1 MNELNPSLLGFI
13 LIPLLAGVFSLLQAP
28 ARSLC
33 LTASG
38 LNLVASLITF
48 FLYDQERD
56 GFQFIFEWPVLPELG
71 LQLSLGAD
79 GFSLAMVFMSSLV
92 TFAAVWVTP
101 RIDRSPGLF
110 YACLMFISAGA
121 IGAFLSLD
129 VFFFYMFH
137 ELALIPTFL
146 LIGIWGSGDRQA
158 AAWKMT
164 IYLALGSF
172 VLLLGILGMYFSMP
186 EAVRSFDMRAIVNA
200 ADNGLLLSK
209 DWVYLLLLF
218 GFGILISLFPFHTWA
233 PQGYA
238 SAPTPAAMLHAGVLK
253 KFGLYGLIRIV
264 VPVYQESIQTW
275 MILLLVLLCGNILY
289 VGLITIAQKRL
300 DWMVGYS
307 SVMHMGYVFLGIAA
321 FTPLSLSGAAMVMFA
336 HGLTVAAM
344 FALAGEIRR
353 RTGTLE
359 FSELGGL
366 AKQMPKMGLLFGFA
380 AMASLGLPGFATFA
394 GEIMVFFGAFHSAR
408 MDPMDPGFQPI
419 QIATVVAIWGV
430 VITAVYVLRAYR
442 KIFFGEARR
451 TYPEATDIS
460 LSSKLA
466 VSLLIVTLL
475 VVGFYPNI
483 LLRYIF
489 PAIVWP

>member
-1 MNELNPSLLGFI
+1 MNEFNPSLLGLI
-13 LIPLLAGVFSLLQAP
+13 LIPILAGAFSLLGAP

-33 LTASG
+33 LTAAA
-38 LNLVASLITF
+38 LNAVASLISF
-48 FLYDQERD
+48 FIYDQGVG
-56 GFQFIFEWPVLPELG
+56 GFQFLMEFPVLPQIG
-71 LQLSLGAD
+71 IQFTLGAD
-79 GFSLAMVFMSSLV
+79 GFTLAMVLLSTLV
-92 TFAAVWVTP
+92 TLAAVWVTP
-101 RIDRSPGLF
+101 EVERMPGLF

-129 VFFFYMFH
+129 LFFFYMFH

-164 IYLALGSF
+164 VYLALGSF
-172 VLLLGILGMYFSMP
+172 ILLIGLLGMYFSMP
-186 EAVRSFDMRAIVNA
+186 EEVRSFDMRAVVDA
-200 ADNGLLLSK
+200 ADQGLLPSL
-209 DWVYLLLLF
+209 DWVYLTLLV
-218 GFGILISLFPFHTWA
+218 GFGVLISLFPFHSWA

-264 VPVYQESIQTW
+264 VPVYQESMSQW

-289 VGLITIAQKRL
+289 VGLVTIAQKRL
-300 DWMVGYS
+300 DWMLGYS

-321 FTPLSLSGAAMVMFA
+321 FSPLSLSGSAMIMFA

-344 FALAGEIRR
+344 FGLAGELRR

-366 AKQMPKMGLLFGFA
+366 AKQMPMMGLLFGFA
-380 AMASLGLPGFATFA
+380 CMASLGLPGFASFA
-394 GEIMVFFGAFHSAR
+394 GELMVFFGAFEAG
-408 MDPMDPGFQPI
+408 PMVTSFEPI
-419 QIATVVAIWGV
+419 QIAVVVAVWGV

-442 KIFFGEARR
+442 KIFFGEAVRA
-451 TYPEATDIS
+451 YPDAVDIATPPKLAIS
-460 LSSKLA
+460 LLVA
-466 VSLLIVTLL
+466 TLL
-475 VVGFYPNI
+475 VVGFYPQI
-483 LLRYIF
+483 LLRFIT

>member
-1 MNELNPSLLGFI
+1 VNEFNPSLLGFI
-13 LIPLLAGVFSLLQAP
+13 LIPLLAGVFSLLGAP

-38 LNLVASLITF
+38 LNLVAAFITF
-48 FLYDQERD
+48 FLYDQTRK
-56 GFQFIFEWPVLPELG
+56 GFQFVLELPVLPEYG
-71 LQLSLGAD
+71 IQLALGAD
-79 GFSLAMVFMSSLV
+79 GLSLTMVFMSTLV
-92 TFAAVWVTP
+92 TLAAVWVTP
-101 RIDRSPGLF
+101 KIERNPGMF

-121 IGAFLSLD
+121 IGAFVSLD

-164 IYLALGSF
+164 VYLSLGSI

-186 EAVRSFDMRAIVNA
+186 EGARSFDMRAIVSA
-200 ADNGLLLSK
+200 ASSGQLPST

-218 GFGILISLFPFHTWA
+218 GFGILIALFPFHSWA

-264 VPVYQESIQTW
+264 VPVYQESIQNW
-275 MILLLVLLCGNILY
+275 MLLLLILLCANILY

-300 DWMVGYS
+300 DWMLGYS

-321 FTPLSLSGAAMVMFA
+321 FSALSLSGSAMVMFA
-336 HGLTVAAM
+336 HGLTVAAL
-344 FALAGEIRR
+344 FALAGEIHR

-366 AKQMPKMGLLFGFA
+366 GKQMPRMGLLFGFA
-380 AMASLGLPGFATFA
+380 VMASLGLPGFASFA
-394 GEIMVFFGAFHSAR
+394 GELMVFFGAFDSGIWTKSG
-408 MDPMDPGFQPI
+408 PSSI
-419 QIATVVAIWGV
+419 QIATFIAIWGV
-430 VITAVYVLRAYR
+430 VISAVYLLRAYR
-442 KIFFGEARR
+442 KIFFGDAKRS
-451 TYPEATDIS
+451 YPEATDLS
-460 LSSKLA
+460 LHSQLA
-466 VSLLIVTLL
+466 VSLLVVTLL
-475 VVGFYPNI
+475 VVGFYPNL
-483 LLRYIF
+483 LLRYIV
-489 PAIVWP
+489 PALVWF